1 MSRTPENE
9 RGNVPLAPSDR
20 TPQWLVALLLFGV
33 TFLAYRAVWHA
44 GFIWDDEGHVTRQD
58 LRGLGG
64 LGRIWSE
71 PGATQQYYPFLHS
84 IFWLEHRLW
93 GDAAPAYHLAN
104 IFFHGTAAFL
114 LYRLLRR
121 LRVPGALLA
130 ASVFALHP
138 VCVESVA
145 WISEQKNTLSAVFFL
160 AAATAYLRFDQ
171 VRRARWYAL
180 AFGLFALA
188 VATKTVT
195 ATLPAALLVIFWWKR
210 GRLSG
215 RRDVLPL
222 VPWLAFAAAAGGV
235 TAWVEHTYIGAKGAA
250 FLLSPMERVLI
261 AGRSLWFY
269 LGKLFWPAK
278 LVFIY
283 PRWAVDPHA
292 GWQYL
297 FPAAALAVLGAGYA
311 ARHRA
316 RGPLAAVL
324 LYGGTLFPALGFV
337 NVYPFLYSFVADHFQ
352 YLAAALAISAAAA
365 AASIAAGRLP
375 PSARAAAAVAGIG
388 LVGALFCLTARQSAI
403 YADAKTLW
411 TATIAR
417 NPGCWMA
424 YENLGGVLL
433 GEGRVDEAERQ
444 FRSALE
450 LNANDVDAMN
460 QLAVT
465 LMREGRIE
473 PALLELG
480 RALALAPAYAETHIN
495 RGAALLQEREPAAA
509 VGEFEQA
516 LALEP
521 ASAPVRRDLAAALIQ
536 TGKRDEAISLLRQA
550 EEIDPRNANIEF
562 DLANALGA
570 AGRWDEA
577 RVHLNRALAENPQF
591 PEAENNLGN
600 ALVRAGAGDQAIA
613 HFKRAL
619 ELDADYVDAHF
630 NLASTLLRNGQMKEA
645 IAHLRRV
652 VALRPDFA
660 EAEDNLAAALLQE
673 GQPAEAALHF
683 QRALELDPRNAEV
696 QNDLATALLEAGRTA
711 EALAHYQAALE
722 IKPDFAAALVNL
734 GNYWLKHRRP
744 AEAAVD
750 YRKALEIEPDDAR
763 VHNNLG
769 IALIAAG
776 RADEAADQFRSALRI
791 DPSYGE
797 AQRNLA
803 LILRQ
808 TGAPAR

>member
-9 RGNVPLAPSDR
+9 RGNVPLEARDR
-20 TPQWLVALLLFGV
+20 SRQWLVALLLFGA

-44 GFIWDDEGHVTRQD
+44 GFVWDDEGHVTRQD
-58 LRGLGG
+58 LRGLAG

-71 PGATQQYYPFLHS
+71 PGATQQYYPLLHS

-93 GDAAPAYHLAN
+93 ADAAPAYHLAN
-104 IFFHGTAAFL
+104 IFFHATAAFL
-114 LYRLLRR
+114 LYLLLRR

-160 AAATAYLRFDQ
+160 GAAIAYLRFDQ
-171 VRRARWYAL
+171 ERRARRYAL

-195 ATLPAALLVIFWWKR
+195 ATLPAALLVLFWWKR
-210 GRLSG
+210 GRISG

-222 VPWLAFAAAAGGV
+222 VPWLGFAAAAGGV
-235 TAWVEHTYIGAKGAA
+235 TAWVERTYIGAKGAA
-250 FLLSPMERVLI
+250 FMLGPADRFLI

-297 FPAAALAVLGAGYA
+297 FPVAALAVLGAAYA

-316 RGPLAAVL
+316 RGPLAAAL

-337 NVYPFLYSFVADHFQ
+337 NVYPFIYSFVADHFQ
-352 YLAAALAISAAAA
+352 YLAAAIAISAAAA
-365 AASIAAGRLP
+365 VASMAAARLPLAGRTA
-375 PSARAAAAVAGIG
+375 SAAAGIG
-388 LVGALFCLTARQSAI
+388 LVALLFWLTTRQSAI
-403 YADAKTLW
+403 YVDAQTLW
-411 TATIAR
+411 TETIAR

-424 YENLGGVLL
+424 HQNLGGVLL
-433 GEGRVDEAERQ
+433 GEGRVGEAERQ
-444 FRSALE
+444 FRAALKI
-450 LNANDVDAMN
+450 NANDVDAIN

-465 LMREGRIE
+465 LMREGQIDQ
-473 PALLELG
+473 AVLDLG
-480 RALALAPAYAETHIN
+480 RAVALAPAYAETHIN
-495 RGAALLQEREPAAA
+495 LGAALLQKREAAAA
-509 VGEFEQA
+509 VDEFEKA
-516 LALEP
+516 LALQP
-521 ASAPVRRDLAAALIQ
+521 ASAPVRRDLAAALIH
-536 TGKRDEAISLLRQA
+536 TGRKDDAIGLLRQA
-550 EEIDPRNANIEF
+550 EEIDPRDANIQF

-570 AGRWDEA
+570 AGRWGEA
-577 RVHLNRALAENPQF
+577 QVHFTRALAVNPQF

-600 ALVRAGAGDQAIA
+600 ALVRAGAADQAIA

-619 ELDADYVDAHF
+619 ELNADFVDAHF
-630 NLASTLLRNGQMKEA
+630 NLASTLLRNGQTKDA

-673 GQPAEAALHF
+673 GQPEEAALHF

-744 AEAAVD
+744 AEAATD
-750 YRKALEIEPDDAR
+750 YRRALEIEPDDAR

-797 AQRNLA
+797 ARRNLA
-803 LILRQ
+803 LILRPA
-808 TGAPAR
+808 GPPAR